1 MGVLFLLFGLI
12 CLFGCRFYFKKEWNR
27 DYLSIEQT
35 QVIKGI
41 FIGIVFFS
49 HINSYV
55 TYTSFKDELVRM
67 FTVLL
72 GQTMVAPFLFYSGYG
87 VMESIRNKGKDYIA
101 AIPKK
106 RILGTLFRF
115 DCVVVLFVL
124 EELWRGKMYPLTRY
138 LQAFV
143 AWEHIENS
151 NWYIFVILLLYGIT
165 YLTFRVFSEHK
176 KALGASW
183 LLVCLWIFCMDFWQI
198 KGIWWYDTALCY
210 VLGMTYSVYRPQ
222 IEKLLTRSRILY
234 WLLIAALLAA
244 VLLMRP
250 LEYHAMG
257 SSVRTL
263 LFAFLV
269 AAATMRIKVKSRI
282 LHWCGTHLFSLYIL
296 QRIPMLVFCH
306 LGLAEKS
313 IPLFGICCIV
323 CTALLAI
330 PFEYVTERLWKCLT
344 KTT

>member
-27 DYLSIEQT
+27 EYLSIEQT

-55 TYTSFKDELVRM
+55 TYSSFKDELVRQ
-67 FTVLL
+67 FTQLL

-87 VMESIRNKGKDYIA
+87 VMESIRKKGKDYVS

-115 DCVVVLFVL
+115 DCAAVLFVI
-124 EELWRGKMYPLTRY
+124 EELWRGKVYSPGRY
-138 LQAFV
+138 LQAFL

-165 YLTFRVFSEHK
+165 YLAFRVFSNPG
-176 KALGASW
+176 KAVGASC

-210 VLGMTYSVYRPQ
+210 VLGMTYSLYRPQ
-222 IEKLLTRSRILY
+222 IENLLSRSRILY
-234 WLLIAALLAA
+234 WTLVAGLLVA
-244 VLLMRP
+244 VLLMKP
-250 LEYHAMG
+250 LEYQVVG
-257 SSVRTL
+257 SSIRTL

-269 AAATMRIKVKSRI
+269 VAATMRIRVKSRI

-296 QRIPMLVFCH
+296 QRIPMLVFRH
-306 LGLAEKS
+306 VGLAERS
-313 IPLFGICCIV
+313 IPLFGICCLV
-323 CTALLAI
+323 CTVLLTI
-330 PFEYVTERLWKCLT
+330 PFEYGTDRLWKKLVKST
-344 KTT
+344 